1 MAEFTPPGDASGD
14 ALYRFTFEGAGI
26 RGVLVKLDE
35 VWRQTLGSHD
45 YPVTVSSPLGQAL
58 AASVL
63 LSSTVKMAGSMIL
76 QIQGKGPL
84 HMLVAQ
90 ATHQRQVRAV
100 ARWGGEVPEGE
111 LEAVFGPGQLVMTID
126 PEGGERYQG
135 IVALEG
141 EDIASALRAYFD
153 RSEQLN
159 TGLWLFADGEHAA
172 GLMIQE
178 LPSRSGEPED
188 WERIHHL
195 AATVTA
201 DELLRLP
208 AEEVLR
214 RLFHQET
221 VRLYEPEAVA
231 WFCSCGRDKLGQT
244 LVTLGR
250 EDVEEMLEEQGGE
263 LILTCEF
270 CNTDYRFDVVD
281 VQALF
286 AHALT
291 VDGPRTRQ

>member
-1 MAEFTPPGDASGD
+1 MAEFSIVGETSGD
-14 ALYRFTFEGAGI
+14 ALYRFTFEGAGV
-26 RGVLVKLDE
+26 RGVLIKLDE
-35 VWRQTLGSHD
+35 VWRRIQGTHD
-45 YPVTVSSPLGQAL
+45 YPATVASPLGQAL
-58 AASVL
+58 AASAL

-100 ARWGGEVPEGE
+100 ARWGGEVPDGD
-111 LEAVFGPGQLVMTID
+111 LEAVFGPGRLVMTID

-135 IVALEG
+135 IVSLEG
-141 EDIASALRAYFD
+141 EDIAGALRAYFD

-159 TGLWLFADGEHAA
+159 TGIWLFADGEHAA

-178 LPSRSGEPED
+178 MPSQSGDPED

-208 AEEVLR
+208 AREVLH

-221 VRLYEPEAVA
+221 TRLYEPEAVA
-231 WFCSCGRDKLGQT
+231 WFCGCSRDKLGQT

-250 EDVEEMLEEQGGE
+250 EDVEEMLAEQGGE
-263 LILTCEF
+263 LELTCEF

-281 VQALF
+281 VKALF
-286 AHALT
+286 ADGMT
-291 VDGPRTRQ
+291 MDGPRTRQ